1 MPYCVLHGKSTFL
14 YVFTKLCLPN
24 SPPLDV
30 VMAVDLEGCSS
41 ARRCC
46 EGERWKVLL
55 DLTMSDLSSEKL
67 LVSVRKSDSRVGECS
82 KLTSEEQWLEMT

>member
-1 MPYCVLHGKSTFL
+1 M
-14 YVFTKLCLPN
+14 FTKLCLPN

-55 DLTMSDLSSEKL
+55 GLTMSDLSLEKV
-67 LVSVRKSDSRVGECS
+67 LVSVWKSESRAGECS
-82 KLTSEEQWLEMT
+82 KLT